1 MKIGILTQPLWANY
15 GGIIQN
21 YALQQALKQLGHE
34 PVTIRPG
41 NKYPLWRYYYTCTRL
56 RLCKLFGASSIEFPP
71 RPYKGRFVPCYH
83 LWKFIGKNIRVTDYR
98 AEYSLNYIKK
108 LKLDAIV
115 VGSDQVWRPRY
126 NKMTLETMFLSFI
139 PKNNTIKRVAYAASF
154 GSDEWE
160 YTDEQTMTCRELVQR
175 FDAVSVRE
183 DSGVT
188 LCKEHFDIDA
198 VHVLDPTLLLD
209 KEHYSKLCVD
219 VPSQKKCLC
228 AYILDLSERERE
240 ALETI
245 AAERYLELK
254 VFSADGDCTLTIE
267 QWLAIFRD
275 AEMVITNS
283 FHGTVFSIIFNKEF
297 YSVTHPIRGGSR
309 IPSLFR
315 QLGIPQNRIVTDIRQ
330 IPTNNSTP
338 LDWNVINARIN
349 EHQQHSITFLQNAL
363 TSD

>member
-1 MKIGILTQPLWANY
+1 MKIGILTLPLWANY

-21 YALQQALKQLGHE
+21 YALQQALKRLGHE
-34 PVTIRPG
+34 PVTINFQASEKLG
-41 NKYPLWRYYYTCTRL
+41 IKIKTFIYRYLYAKTS
-56 RLCKLFGASSIEFPP
+56 KSQSSDNPIFFED
-71 RPYKGRFVPCYH
+71 K
-83 LWKFIGKNIRVTDYR
+83 I
-98 AEYSLNYIKK
+98 NYIK
-108 LKLDAIV
+108 LKGVITKREIKRFNINGFV
-115 VGSDQVWRPRY
+115 VGSDQVWRPLY
-126 NKMTLETMFLSFI
+126 NWRRLDKMFLSFI

-188 LCKEHFDIDA
+188 LCKEHFNIDA
-198 VHVLDPTLLLD
+198 VHVLDPTLLLN
-209 KEHYSKLCVD
+209 KEHYSQLCAD
-219 VPSQKKCLC
+219 VPFQKKCLC

-245 AAERYLELK
+245 AAARGLELK
-254 VFSADGDCTLTIE
+254 VFSADSDCTLTIE

-330 IPTNNSTP
+330 IQTNNSTP

-349 EHQQHSITFLQNAL
+349 EHQQYSITFLQNAL
-363 TSD
+363 TE